1 MRVPGVR
8 PSFRHVAFRGRRVR
22 WIWWRASQ
30 AFGWFIRTFLSGI
43 RWLFLLLL
51 AAEAGVVVYRALSG
65 KTQGLQWSDLRVAFW
80 LALAWLGILL
90 FYLLFQARR
99 RVVVEQFTDATG
111 DEQKP
116 DPRGLSTL
124 LVGEIDRLRDLYT
137 TVDDSAIPTAV
148 QKNRPLDATIK
159 VEDVAGFLESPAM
172 IETKASVG
180 PIQIPLGALL
190 AFVSRFV
197 RGPRLLGSIHVEG
210 DALVLTTQLSKSG
223 SLQTWHVERSLPAKG
238 PTGRLDVPQGMV
250 QELAYRMFSDLA
262 LSGHVRWRATKDFA
276 DALTAIRHCLR
287 TRENRRLNLQQAER
301 SLIDAQ
307 EKDDHLGYVY
317 YNLGVVFTELHKL
330 ARAEQAEAGTRSD
343 EEAKAHW
350 NAAERAFRYQIR
362 LTPDRWE
369 AYYALAQTYDSREPK
384 RPHDLDYI
392 LKRCDRVI
400 SMRPGTATTA
410 KALLLKS
417 NANRERGEV
426 KEMIAHRRLA
436 VAEAWSALCRAERGG
451 GVDGEA
457 QLAASALK
465 ALAVA
470 YCERHRRW
478 GLLVKMDEARARRL
492 LGRAVKLAPNDA
504 EIRYELSRACDSKP
518 RREID
523 QLDAALRIDPSSPKW
538 WARLALLHAQRAQE
552 RRGDGEEAHASYCCE
567 QALRLVNCFVADGVD
582 KDEARSVLETIAQA
596 YSRLGPEFSAK
607 AEDARARILVAERCS
622 AETLDLDALTKDAS
636 GTGWAGAE
644 ARIALGRHE
653 LEHGDLERARTQLG
667 EAVDTLEALDP
678 DELTRSEAR
687 ILHARALQRLDE
699 HDKAIEELRAAI
711 GDDPLHR
718 RPREALADILMEI
731 RDYEKAQKVL
741 KDALRWD
748 PDRADLHRKVG
759 HCYRKLAVDHRETA
773 RRKRA
778 LRNAI
783 RAFSRALELSGHHS
797 LDAQLESHYWLARL
811 YKELGDYERAIPF
824 LRRATICAD
833 AKPLIH
839 LLLGEAYLRD
849 RAYDSAET
857 ELRHAIESAGE
868 PCNKVDYGAAF
879 SDHGW
884 HAGRV
889 IAYAHV
895 LLAVGYAERGV
906 RLKDAAKNVL
916 SAWLAL
922 RDARRVAGLP
932 AAAFEATE
940 AVRKAAA
947 GLIALKNE
955 DPQRAISRFRG
966 SLALVPTGET
976 YLHLGRA
983 YSLTTDSDA
992 AAVARAKRR
1001 GLDACR
1007 QAEAL
1012 DVTGRLTPVA
1022 KAVQAELAAMQ
1033 PSTAPS
1039 PPPTVP
1045 ATAPGA
1051 TTSTAG
1057 VGTALPGDLQDVAS
1071 SAAETT
1077 QKRN

>member
-1 MRVPGVR
+1 
-8 PSFRHVAFRGRRVR
+8 VR
-22 WIWWRASQ
+22 WICWRASQ
-30 AFGWFIRTFLSGI
+30 AFGWFLRTFLSGI
-43 RWLFLLLL
+43 RWLFLILV
-51 AAEAGVVVYRALSG
+51 AAEVAVVVDRYLSRAPQPHQQVQWSDRFH
-65 KTQGLQWSDLRVAFW
+65 WSDLRVAFW
-80 LALAWLGILL
+80 LALAWLGVLL
-90 FYLLFQARR
+90 AYLLFQARR

-124 LVGEIDRLRDLYT
+124 LIGEIDRLRDLYT

-148 QKNRPLDATIK
+148 QRNRPLDATIK

-180 PIQIPLGALL
+180 PVQIPLGALL
-190 AFVSRFV
+190 ALVSRFV
-197 RGPRLLGSIHVEG
+197 RGPRLLGSIHVQG
-210 DALVLTTQLSKSG
+210 DTLLLTTQLSKSG
-223 SLQTWHVERSLPAKG
+223 ELQTWHVERPLPAKG

-262 LSGHVRWRATKDFA
+262 LTGHVRWRATKDFT
-276 DALTAIRHCLR
+276 DALTAIRVCLR

-317 YNLGVVFTELHKL
+317 YNLGVVFTELHRL
-330 ARAEQAEAGTRSD
+330 AQAEQAEAGTRSD

-350 NAAERAFRYQIR
+350 NAAERAFRYQIQ

-384 RPHDLDYI
+384 RPQDLDYI

-417 NANRERGEV
+417 NANDARGEV
-426 KEMIAHRRLA
+426 EEMVADRRLA

-470 YCERHRRW
+470 YCKRHRRFGFLV
-478 GLLVKMDEARARRL
+478 GLDRARARTL

-504 EIRYELSRACDSKP
+504 EIRYQLSRACESEP

-523 QLDAALRIDPSSPKW
+523 ELDAALRIDPSPSRW
-538 WARLALLHAQRAQE
+538 WARLAQLHAQMARE
-552 RRGDGEEAHASYCCE
+552 RRGNGEVLHASYCCD
-567 QALRLVNCFVADGVD
+567 QALGLVDCFVEDEDEKD
-582 KDEARSVLETIAQA
+582 KAREVLDMVART
-596 YSRLGPEFSAK
+596 YSELGPEFSRR
-607 AEDARARILVAERCS
+607 AEDAHTRMQVAERCS
-622 AETLDLDALTKDAS
+622 AEVIDVTALTQDAARD
-636 GTGWAGAE
+636 GWAGAE
-644 ARIALGRHE
+644 ARVALGSHD
-653 LEHGDLERARTQLG
+653 LEHGDLQNAKTRLG
-667 EAVDTLEALDP
+667 EAVDSLEADYP
-678 DELTRSEAR
+678 DELTRRKAR
-687 ILHARALQRLDE
+687 ILHAQALQRLGE

-711 GDDPLHR
+711 GDDPLHP
-718 RPREALADILMEI
+718 RPREALADLLMEI
-731 RDYEKAQKVL
+731 RDYEKAQRVL

-748 PDRADLHRKVG
+748 PDRADLHRKLG
-759 HCYRKLAVDHRETA
+759 HCYRKMAVDHRETA

-778 LRNAI
+778 FRNGI

-797 LDAQLESHYWLARL
+797 IDAQLESHYWLARL

-824 LRRATICAD
+824 LRRATICAG

-849 RAYDSAET
+849 RAYESAET
-857 ELRHAIESAGE
+857 ELTSAIESAGQAGD
-868 PCNKVDYGAAF
+868 KTDYGSAF
-879 SDHGW
+879 GDHGW

-889 IAYAHV
+889 IAYAQV
-895 LLAVGYAERGV
+895 LVAVGYAERGV
-906 RLKDAAKNVL
+906 RLKEATQNVVSAGRTLLEAK
-916 SAWLAL
+916 
-922 RDARRVAGLP
+922 RVADLP
-932 AAAFEATE
+932 AAAFDVTE

-947 GLIALKNE
+947 GLIALKKE
-955 DPQRAISRFRG
+955 DLRRAIAQFRG
-966 SLALVPTGET
+966 SLAYGPTGET
-976 YLHLGRA
+976 YLHLARA
-983 YSLTTDSDA
+983 YSLTADSDA
-992 AAVARAKRR
+992 AVVARAKRR
-1001 GLDACR
+1001 GLDACS
-1007 QAEAL
+1007 QAVAL

-1022 KAVQAELAAMQ
+1022 KALQAELAAME
-1033 PSTAPS
+1033 PSAKPS
-1039 PPPTVP
+1039 PPPAP
-1045 ATAPGA
+1045 PPTAPGA
-1051 TTSTAG
+1051 KTSTAD
-1057 VGTALPGDLQDVAS
+1057 VSTELTGDLDKAVS
-1071 SAAETT
+1071 KTTETS
-1077 QKRN
+1077 

>member
-1 MRVPGVR
+1 VRVPGVR
-8 PSFRHVAFRGRRVR
+8 RSFRHVALRGRRVR
-22 WIWWRASQ
+22 WAWWRASH
-30 AFGWFIRTFLSGI
+30 AFGWFLRTFLSGI
-43 RWLFLLLL
+43 RWLFLVLL
-51 AAEAGVVVYRALSG
+51 AAEAGIVLYRALSR
-65 KTQGLQWSDLRVAFW
+65 TAHELHWSDLRVASW

-90 FYLLFQARR
+90 FHLVFQARR

-111 DEQKP
+111 EEQKP

-190 AFVSRFV
+190 AFVSRLV
-197 RGPRLLGSIHVEG
+197 RGPRLLGSIHVQG
-210 DALVLTTQLSKSG
+210 DALVLTTELSKSG

-369 AYYALAQTYDSREPK
+369 AYYALAHTYDSREPK

-417 NANRERGEV
+417 NANKERGEV

-436 VAEAWSALCRAERGG
+436 VAEAWSALCRAERGSG
-451 GVDGEA
+451 ADGEA

-470 YCERHRRW
+470 HCDRHRRW
-478 GLLVKMDEARARRL
+478 GLLGKMDRARARRL

-504 EIRYELSRACDSKP
+504 EIRYELSRACKSKP

-523 QLDAALRIDPSSPKW
+523 ELDAALRVDPLPFKW

-552 RRGDGEEAHASYCCE
+552 QKGNDEQAHASYCCE
-567 QALRLVNCFVADGVD
+567 QALRLLNCFVEDGND
-582 KDEARSVLETIAQA
+582 KNDARAALETIAEA
-596 YSRLGPEFSAK
+596 YSRLGPDFSAQ
-607 AEDARARILVAERCS
+607 AEDARARIQVAERCS
-622 AETLDLDALTKDAS
+622 AEMLDVAALTKDAT

-653 LEHGDLERARTQLG
+653 LEHGDLERARIQLG
-667 EAVDTLEALDP
+667 EAVDTLEAIDP

-718 RPREALADILMEI
+718 RPREALADVLMEI

-748 PDRADLHRKVG
+748 PDRADLHQKVG
-759 HCYRKLAVDHRETA
+759 HCYRKMAVDHRETG

-778 LRNAI
+778 FRNGI

-811 YKELGDYERAIPF
+811 YKEIGDYERAIPF
-824 LRRATICAD
+824 LRRATICTG

-839 LLLGEAYLRD
+839 VLLGEAYLRD
-849 RAYDSAET
+849 RAYESAET
-857 ELRHAIESAGE
+857 ELTMAIKSAGRPE
-868 PCNKVDYGAAF
+868 DKTDYGAAF
-879 SDHGW
+879 GDHGW

-895 LLAVGYAERGV
+895 LLAIGYAERGV
-906 RLKDAAKNVL
+906 RLKEAAENVV
-916 SAWLAL
+916 AAGRAL
-922 RDARRVAGLP
+922 REARSVAGLP
-932 AAAFEATE
+932 AAAFDVTE

-947 GLIALKNE
+947 GLIALKKE
-955 DPQRAISRFRG
+955 DSRRAVARFRG
-966 SLALVPTGET
+966 SLSFGPTGQT
-976 YLHLGRA
+976 YLNLARA
-983 YSLTTDSDA
+983 YSLTADSDA

-1007 QAEAL
+1007 QARAL
-1012 DVTGRLTPVA
+1012 DVTGRLSPAA
-1022 KAVQAELAAMQ
+1022 KALQAELAAMQ
-1033 PSTAPS
+1033 PSPKPTPPS
-1039 PPPTVP
+1039 TPPPTV
-1045 ATAPGA
+1045 PGA

-1057 VGTALPGDLQDVAS
+1057 VGTELTRELDKAV
-1071 SAAETT
+1071 AETT
-1077 QKRN
+1077 ETS